1 MKQKKSISQYDFRV
15 PDGFLAESKTQI
27 LQRVSPSKPTIHFRV
42 LWGVAASFLLLI
54 GWMMQGSFSE
64 NTPVLKEDPFVTDL
78 LLDTL
83 LIEDEKLDEVLAIAL
98 LDEFEKQP

>member
-27 LQRVSPSKPTIHFRV
+27 LQRVSPPTSTIHIKL
-42 LWGVAASFLLLI
+42 LWGVAASFFLLI
-54 GWMMQGSFSE
+54 GWMMQGSLSE
-64 NTPVLKEDPFVTDL
+64 STPVLNEDPFVTDL

-83 LIEDEKLDEVLAIAL
+83 LIDDEKLDEVLAVAL

>member
-54 GWMMQGSFSE
+54 GLMMQGSLSE
-64 NTPVLKEDPFVTDL
+64 NTPVLKVTDL